1 MGILQIGSNFKPA
14 SGYTL
19 FFDASIPESYG
30 GSGTTWTNLSNNG
43 NNCSLVNGPQFVR
56 LPTGAGSFTFNGS
69 NQYGQVSVVN
79 LNGSF
84 TMTTW
89 VNKSDTSSTG
99 WIYGGGWIATQES
112 RGLGVALGIDG
123 SRLYLTAWAIWDGT
137 ANASNIT
144 SSYNLIQ
151 ANKWYNVAVV
161 QDGGSRFARLYL
173 DGVEV
178 GSGGYY
184 NALYYTTGGSSVNF
198 IGQRSHPGGGHWGGS
213 IGQVLVYNGVM
224 LSQQQLVDHFNQT
237 RARYGR

>member
-1 MGILQIGSNFKPA
+1 
-14 SGYTL
+14 
-19 FFDASIPESYG
+19 
-30 GSGTTWTNLSNNG
+30 
-43 NNCSLVNGPQFVR
+43 V
-56 LPTGAGSFTFNGS
+56 
-69 NQYGQVSVVN
+69 
-79 LNGSF
+79 
-84 TMTTW
+84 
-89 VNKSDTSSTG
+89 
-99 WIYGGGWIATQES
+99 
-112 RGLGVALGIDG
+112 DG

-137 ANASNIT
+137 ATASNIT

-151 ANKWYNVAVV
+151 ANRWYNVAVV

-224 LSQQQLVDHFNQT
+224 LTQQQLVDHFNQT
-237 RARYGR
+237 KARYGR